1 MEQLLNDFPGQMIQ
15 LEKYSLMTSIASSL
29 VITIVEVIFYG
40 RNDLIPLY
48 GAVVVDV
55 ITITQIGDGVGVGR
69 LIVL

>member
-1 MEQLLNDFPGQMIQ
+1 
-15 LEKYSLMTSIASSL
+15 MTSIVSSL
-29 VITIVEVIFYG
+29 VMTIAKVIFDG

-55 ITITQIGDGVGVGR
+55 ITITQVCDGVGVGR